1 MTQAEIEILMDE
13 FIKSRPLLLL
23 KEIDHTNAGIG
34 LVLRLLDESV
44 DGRLT
49 AGEISDAMKV
59 STARV
64 AVILKKMMAK
74 GFISKESDKN
84 DARVTIVCL
93 SEEGRKKANEI
104 KESNINQM
112 RTLIEEFG
120 EEKFK
125 QFIVLSYE
133 LKEKIENVFSFKK
146 HF

>member
-1 MTQAEIEILMDE
+1 MTKAEIEILMDE

-23 KEIDHTNAGIG
+23 KEIDHTNAGVG
-34 LVLRLLDESV
+34 LVLKLLDESI

-112 RTLIEEFG
+112 KTLIEEFG

>member
-1 MTQAEIEILMDE
+1 MTKAEIEILMDE

-23 KEIDHTNAGIG
+23 KEIDHTNAGVG
-34 LVLRLLDESV
+34 LVLKLLDESI

-74 GFISKESDKN
+74 GFINKESDKN

-112 RTLIEEFG
+112 KTLIEEFG